1 MPKLISEFKMEF
13 MNIYKVIEFSDFF
26 INESIDIKETLKR
39 FSREKLVDAVSVM
52 SINYGNAYLPNP
64 QMPFFS
70 DTSRDKMEK
79 LNSLF
84 NAYSEKQA
92 VKGYQRFYYS
102 SYRTILEL
110 IRYIYSIPYED
121 FIGDIRKEDF
131 EYELFRVLTTIN
143 EDLYNDIPDTNKLPE
158 IMFYMEYSMNDMN
171 MSNISD
177 TVRTQ
182 ALYCKRLF
190 DFLEKS
196 PKAGDLYKRFLK
208 KYGITHWH
216 QYAST
221 INCLIFHLNIC
232 SKQEPKV
239 NPKLSIQDFPSE
251 MKNRIS
257 LSVLDNISI
266 GIDEY
271 VAYDSND
278 NKDRNNNVD
287 YRMFRSRPLIKG
299 KDGYYNPV
307 NYQMI
312 CELMYNSLFFVLS
325 ELYGKD
331 FNSSYNKRF
340 VEEYLFH
347 RTMLK
352 ICKNS
357 KKIARY
363 FPSES
368 QVLSDE
374 IQVEEKDQP
383 DFYACYH
390 GDIFLFECKAFKLNG
405 TFKEKGKMT
414 PMIDALYK
422 KVVHGI
428 NQRGK
433 DEDLA
438 IRQLNKHCH
447 NIHIDDFRW
456 DKQIPDEVTYYP
468 VLVLEDPKIANAG
481 AASLIQDWN
490 NIELWGDGENKR
502 NPIQA
507 YSPIVTVSIDT
518 LFLYSDVFKKRGFE
532 IVFEDYF
539 KNCANFNDKKG
550 WTLSSSMS
558 FNQYMKKY
566 GFREKKFYD
575 GFVKEIME
583 HS

>member
-131 EYELFRVLTTIN
+131 EYELFRVLTAIN

-299 KDGYYNPV
+299 KDGYYKPV

-312 CELMYNSLFFVLS
+312 CELMYNSLF
-325 ELYGKD
+325 LYYRNCMVKTSIVSTIRD
-331 FNSSYNKRF
+331 
-340 VEEYLFH
+340 L
-347 RTMLK
+347 LK
-352 ICKNS
+352 NTC
-357 KKIARY
+357 
-363 FPSES
+363 F
-368 QVLSDE
+368 
-374 IQVEEKDQP
+374 
-383 DFYACYH
+383 
-390 GDIFLFECKAFKLNG
+390 
-405 TFKEKGKMT
+405 
-414 PMIDALYK
+414 
-422 KVVHGI
+422 
-428 NQRGK
+428 
-433 DEDLA
+433 
-438 IRQLNKHCH
+438 
-447 NIHIDDFRW
+447 
-456 DKQIPDEVTYYP
+456 
-468 VLVLEDPKIANAG
+468 
-481 AASLIQDWN
+481 
-490 NIELWGDGENKR
+490 
-502 NPIQA
+502 
-507 YSPIVTVSIDT
+507 IVQ
-518 LFLYSDVFKKRGFE
+518 
-532 IVFEDYF
+532 
-539 KNCANFNDKKG
+539 C
-550 WTLSSSMS
+550 
-558 FNQYMKKY
+558 
-566 GFREKKFYD
+566 
-575 GFVKEIME
+575 
-583 HS
+583 